1 MAVADAGAFWP
12 VVTRLGEAQILLP
25 TVALLAVWFARRGRS
40 VRLVTMWLLGL
51 GGAIGL
57 TALSKV
63 AFMGYGWGCAPL
75 DYTGI
80 SGHSMFAAS
89 VYPLAGIAVLH
100 AVAGPRALD
109 WRWAGLALG
118 GAMAGLVGASRV
130 AVGAHS
136 VFEVL
141 MGLGLGGL
149 VSLAALRA
157 GRLPAVPPALWL
169 PVALAVWLGLT
180 PAHAPPS
187 TTHGLVTR
195 LALQVSG
202 RSAPYTRADLHRDWR
217 QRHAAR

>member
-1 MAVADAGAFWP
+1 MAVAEAFWP

-40 VRLVTMWLLGL
+40 VRLVAMWLVSL

-57 TALSKV
+57 TTLSKI
-63 AFMGYGWGCAPL
+63 AFMGYGWGWAPL

-109 WRWAGLALG
+109 WRGSGLALG
-118 GAMAGLVGASRV
+118 GALALLVGASRV

-141 MGLGLGGL
+141 VGLGLGGL
-149 VSLAALRA
+149 VSLAALSA
-157 GRLPAVPPALWL
+157 GRLPAVRPALWL
-169 PVALAVWLGLT
+169 PVALAVWLGVT
-180 PAHAPPS
+180 PGNAPPS

-202 RSAPYTRADLHRDWR
+202 RSEPYTRADLHSDWL

>member
-1 MAVADAGAFWP
+1 MAMAGTFWP

-25 TVALLAVWFARRGRS
+25 TVALLALWFARRGRS
-40 VRLVTMWLLGL
+40 LRLVAMWLLGL

-57 TALSKV
+57 TVLSKV
-63 AFMGYGWGCAPL
+63 AFMGYGWGWAPL

-100 AVAGPRALD
+100 AMAGPRALD
-109 WRWAGLALG
+109 WRSAGLALG
-118 GAMAGLVGASRV
+118 CAVALLVGASRV

-136 VFEVL
+136 VVEVL
-141 MGLGLGGL
+141 VGLSVGGL
-149 VSLAALRA
+149 VSLAALGA
-157 GRLPAVPPALWL
+157 GRPPAVRPALWL
-169 PVALAVWLGLT
+169 PIALAVWWGVT

-187 TTHGLVTR
+187 TTHGLVTQ

-202 RSAPYTRADLHRDWR
+202 RSAPYTRDELHRDWR

>member
-1 MAVADAGAFWP
+1 MPVAGAFWP

-40 VRLVTMWLLGL
+40 VRLVAMWLLGL
-51 GGAIGL
+51 GIAIGL
-57 TALSKV
+57 TTLSKI
-63 AFMGYGWGCAPL
+63 AFMGYGWGWAPL

-109 WRWAGLALG
+109 WRGAGLALG
-118 GAMAGLVGASRV
+118 CAVALLVGASRV

-136 VFEVL
+136 VVEVL

-149 VSLAALRA
+149 VSLAALSA
-157 GRLPAVPPALWL
+157 GRLPAVRPALWL
-169 PVALAVWLGLT
+169 PIALAVWLGVT
-180 PAHAPPS
+180 PANAPPS

-202 RSAPYTRADLHRDWR
+202 RSEPYTRADLHRDWL

>member
-1 MAVADAGAFWP
+1 MAGTFWP

-40 VRLVTMWLLGL
+40 LRLVAMWLLGL

-57 TALSKV
+57 TVLSKV
-63 AFMGYGWGCAPL
+63 AFMGYGWGWAPL

-109 WRWAGLALG
+109 WRSAGLALG
-118 GAMAGLVGASRV
+118 CAVALLVGASRV

-141 MGLGLGGL
+141 VGLGVGGL
-149 VSLAALRA
+149 VSLAALSA
-157 GRLPAVPPALWL
+157 GRLPAVRPALWL
-169 PVALAVWLGLT
+169 PLALAAWLGVT

-187 TTHGLVTR
+187 TTHGLVTQ

-202 RSAPYTRADLHRDWR
+202 RSAPYTRDELHRDWR